1 MLFVDE
7 FGRMFVIENYC
18 ATRGMTG
25 DARLAERLKPGN
37 TTDIMKGI
45 EDRLETFRKSDYA
58 G

>member
-1 MLFVDE
+1 
-7 FGRMFVIENYC
+7 MFAIEHYC

-37 TTDIMKGI
+37 TADIMKRI